1 MNDSRSTGKTVILN
15 AAKDLFQDFSLR
27 VKRQVLLFD
36 KLSPIRYNGF
46 TQQIS
51 FCSLLPY

>member
-27 VKRQVLLFD
+27 VKRQALLFD

-46 TQQIS
+46 T
-51 FCSLLPY
+51 